1 MTKIKICGLRRL
13 EDVEAVNEV
22 RPDYCG
28 FILEVPGRRRSI
40 TRERLRELV
49 KGLDPGILPVGV
61 FLNAP
66 PELPA
71 LLLEE
76 GVIAAAQLHGQE
88 DEAYIETLKSRT
100 NRPVIKAFSIRGARD
115 IEVACQS
122 RADYILLDQGGGGSG
137 TTFDWNLVPAIS
149 RPWFLA
155 GGLGPENLA
164 DAVSRLRP
172 WAVDM
177 SSSLETEGFKDLAK
191 MRRVMEILRQS

>member
-1 MTKIKICGLRRL
+1 MIKIKICGLRRP

-115 IEVACQS
+115 IEAACQS

>member
-1 MTKIKICGLRRL
+1 MTKIKICGLRRP

-115 IEVACQS
+115 IEAACQS